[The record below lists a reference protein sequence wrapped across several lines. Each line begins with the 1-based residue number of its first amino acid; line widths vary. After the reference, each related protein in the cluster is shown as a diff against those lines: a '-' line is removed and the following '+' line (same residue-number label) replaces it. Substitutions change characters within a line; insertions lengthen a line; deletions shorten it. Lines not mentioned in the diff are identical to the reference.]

1 MSENQTFQGTV
12 AIIGAISGLLA
23 ATSSL
28 MTIINT
34 GNKPVPT
41 VQINV
46 DPSVKT
52 PIQRSSTLQNSLKN
66 PLEIKKEV
74 EKTPIIE
81 ESIVTENPNLT
92 KEADNL
98 DKKESKNHL
107 KEQLNNQ
114 EEKDLES
121 NDKLIDD
128 CLLYNFLSLL

>member
-28 MTIINT
+28 MRIINT
-34 GNKPVPT
+34 GNTPVPT

-46 DPSVKT
+46 DPSVKN

-66 PLEIKKEV
+66 SLEIKKEV
-74 EKTPIIE
+74 EKTPIIK

-98 DKKESKNHL
+98 DKKER
-107 KEQLNNQ
+107 
-114 EEKDLES
+114 
-121 NDKLIDD
+121 
-128 CLLYNFLSLL
+128 